1 MMQTVGRTSERRRR
15 IASDEAHAWARNLRL
30 GNPFAKLVLSMLS
43 LYVDGDG
50 YSFVGIN
57 QLAEDCE
64 LSADTVRRRLDW
76 LEDEAKVI
84 RRTPQWIDESGMRNG
99 NGRGRRTT
107 DKILLLTGEAGQRE
121 AISPSPQPGSDQVW
135 PSVSPR
141 LALALL
147 PGPNTL
153 NHEPLRGD
161 GVDARAR
168 ASLW

>member
-1 MMQTVGRTSERRRR
+1 MQTVGRTSEKRRR
-15 IASDEAHAWARNLRL
+15 IAADEPHAWARNLRL

-76 LEDEAKVI
+76 LEDEVKVI

-121 AISPSPQPGSDQVW
+121 AISPGPQPGSNEELSSASASPQPGSDQVW

-141 LALALL
+141 LAL
-147 PGPNTL
+147 G
-153 NHEPLRGD
+153 
-161 GVDARAR
+161 
-168 ASLW
+168 